1 MRDIN
6 NGRDINVGGNFNI
19 TTNSQSEHKLLVHCS
34 NEELLQERPFR
45 QENIE
50 IEQERK
56 IKRLM
61 PFYFLTVFLFGVA
74 AIMAWVSGR
83 NDIVTLALGLGS
95 LAIGFISI
103 KLTFVPNTF
112 QIEEQNVVREINKIL
127 RQRRVE

>member
-56 IKRLM
+56 IKRLT

-74 AIMAWVSGR
+74 AIMAWISGR

-127 RQRRVE
+127 KQRRVE